1 VARGRLAVESE
12 RLQTVIW
19 HHRVVALV
27 WATLHWESH
36 LIEGFM
42 IDKSDNNSIDRDA
55 KTVSRDMR
63 QFLQQIA
70 TGPALSKD
78 LSATD
83 ARSGMEY
90 ILDGRADE
98 VQAAIFLIALR
109 MKRETIAELHGVL
122 QALLAR
128 TRTIEV
134 DVPDL
139 IDIADPFD
147 GYVRGVPIAPFLP
160 PLLAACGVQTV
171 SNGVSSMGPKY
182 GITAHRVLGAAGCPV
197 GLTLESAASQIADND
212 IGWSYVDQSQACPAL
227 YRLLELRTRIVKRP
241 CLTTLEVLLGPMRAK
256 RTHLMTGY
264 VHKPYPPIYTE
275 LARLAGY
282 SSAMVVRGIE
292 GGVIPSLNQASKY
305 FSYQDGMPDEEIRL
319 DPKTAGV
326 ISVTRTVPWPVDK
339 ERLESHDG
347 LVNYCVEQGLSALG
361 GEAGPFREG
370 LLYSASLCLLHLGR
384 APDWATARVCA
395 TKALDSGEGLARF
408 QRAIQQ

>member
-1 VARGRLAVESE
+1 M
-12 RLQTVIW
+12 
-19 HHRVVALV
+19 VALV

-83 ARSGMEY
+83 ARSGMGY

-160 PLLAACGVQTV
+160 PLLAACGVPTV

-227 YRLLELRTRIVKRP
+227 YRLLELAYPDRQKTLSDDARSVARTDAGK
-241 CLTTLEVLLGPMRAK
+241 AD
-256 RTHLMTGY
+256 
-264 VHKPYPPIYTE
+264 PPDD
-275 LARLAGY
+275 RLCTQAV
-282 SSAMVVRGIE
+282 SS
-292 GGVIPSLNQASKY
+292 
-305 FSYQDGMPDEEIRL
+305 D
-319 DPKTAGV
+319 
-326 ISVTRTVPWPVDK
+326 
-339 ERLESHDG
+339 
-347 LVNYCVEQGLSALG
+347 
-361 GEAGPFREG
+361 
-370 LLYSASLCLLHLGR
+370 LH
-384 APDWATARVCA
+384 
-395 TKALDSGEGLARF
+395 
-408 QRAIQQ
+408 